1 MTRRGWI
8 LFAAMALIWGI
19 PYLFIKVA
27 VAELTPATL
36 VFFRSL
42 IGASLLL
49 PLAVARKDLAPLR
62 PYWKWILAYTF
73 VEVAAPW
80 FLLSDAERRIS
91 SSLTGLLIA
100 AVPSIGAVLALVTG
114 GTDRLDWRRIV
125 GLVLGFVGVAALV
138 GLDVRA
144 DDLGAIGQV
153 ALVTVGYAI
162 GPMIIE
168 RKLGSLPSLGVVAAS
183 LGITV
188 LVYAPF
194 ALTQLPSTVPSTSVI
209 FAVVVLGVVC
219 TALAFVLFF
228 ALITEVGAPR
238 ATVITYV
245 NPAVALAFGVTLLH
259 EPFTVGIAIGF
270 VLIVFGSFLATRR
283 TAPSSRG
290 VSLSEERPQPI
301 RTTR

>member
-1 MTRRGWI
+1 
-8 LFAAMALIWGI
+8 MAFIWGI
-19 PYLFIKVA
+19 PYLFIKIA
-27 VAELTPATL
+27 VGELTPATL
-36 VFFRSL
+36 VLLRSV

-49 PLAVARKDLAPLR
+49 PLAVARKDLAPLL

-100 AVPSIGAVLALVTG
+100 AVPSIGALLALVTG
-114 GTDRLDWRRIV
+114 GDRLDSRRIT
-125 GLVLGFVGVAALV
+125 GLALGFLGVAALV

-153 ALVTVGYAI
+153 GLVALGYAI

-168 RKLGSLPSLGVVAAS
+168 RKLGALPALGVVAAS
-183 LGITV
+183 LGITA

-194 ALTQLPSTVPSTSVI
+194 GVAQLPSALPSPSVL
-209 FAVVVLGVVC
+209 FAVAVLGVIC

-228 ALITEVGAPR
+228 ALIAEAGAPR

-245 NPAVALAFGVTLLH
+245 NPAVALAFGVVLLH
-259 EPFTVGIAIGF
+259 EPFTFGIAVGF
-270 VLIVFGSFLATRR
+270 VLIVLGSVLATRR
-283 TAPSSRG
+283 APPSASP
-290 VSLSEERPQPI
+290 SLTQEPARPI
-301 RTTR
+301 RSQ

>member
-1 MTRRGWI
+1 
-8 LFAAMALIWGI
+8 MAFIWGI
-19 PYLFIKVA
+19 PYLFIKIA

-36 VFFRSL
+36 VFLRSL
-42 IGASLLL
+42 IGASILL
-49 PLAVARKDLAPLR
+49 PLALARKDLAPLL

-73 VEVAAPW
+73 FEVAAPW

-100 AVPSIGAVLALVTG
+100 AVPSIGAVLAVATG
-114 GTDRLDWRRIV
+114 GQDRLDSRRIV

-153 ALVTVGYAI
+153 ALVAVGYAI

-183 LGITV
+183 LGITA
-188 LVYAPF
+188 LAYAPF
-194 ALTQLPSTVPSTSVI
+194 GLAQLPSTPPAASVL
-209 FAVVVLGVVC
+209 FAVAVLGLIC
-219 TALAFVLFF
+219 TAVAFVLFF

-245 NPAVALAFGVTLLH
+245 NPAVALALGVALLG

-270 VLIVFGSFLATRR
+270 VLIVLGSVLATRR
-283 TAPSSRG
+283 ATPPSTHI
-290 VSLSEERPQPI
+290 SLADQRTRPI
-301 RTTR
+301 RSPE

>member
-1 MTRRGWI
+1 
-8 LFAAMALIWGI
+8 MAFIWGI
-19 PYLFIKVA
+19 PYLFIKIA
-27 VAELTPATL
+27 VGELTPATL
-36 VFFRSL
+36 VFLRSL
-42 IGASLLL
+42 IGASILL

-62 PYWKWILAYTF
+62 PYWKWILGYTF

-100 AVPSIGAVLALVTG
+100 AVPSIGAVLAVVTAG
-114 GTDRLDWRRIV
+114 RDRLDSRRIV

-144 DDLGAIGQV
+144 DDFGAIGQV
-153 ALVTVGYAI
+153 ALVALGYAI

-168 RKLGSLPSLGVVAAS
+168 RKLGGLPSLGVVAAS
-183 LGITV
+183 LGITA
-188 LVYAPF
+188 LAYAPF
-194 ALTQLPSTVPSTSVI
+194 GLTQLPSTLPSPSVL
-209 FAVVVLGVVC
+209 FAVAVLGVVC
-219 TALAFVLFF
+219 TAVAFVMFF

-245 NPAVALAFGVTLLH
+245 NPAVALALGVALLG

-270 VLIVFGSFLATRR
+270 VLIVLGSVLATRR
-283 TAPSSRG
+283 ASTSPTR
-290 VSLSEERPQPI
+290 VSLTEERRPI
-301 RTTR
+301 QSSE

>member
-1 MTRRGWI
+1 
-8 LFAAMALIWGI
+8 MAFIWGI
-19 PYLFIKVA
+19 PYLFIKIA
-27 VAELTPATL
+27 VGELTPATL
-36 VFFRSL
+36 VFLRSL
-42 IGASLLL
+42 LGAALLL

-62 PYWKWILAYTF
+62 PYWKWLLAYTF

-100 AVPSIGAVLALVTG
+100 AVPSIGAVLAVATG
-114 GTDRLDWRRIV
+114 GRDRLDSRRIF

-153 ALVTVGYAI
+153 ALVALGYAI

-183 LGITV
+183 LGITA
-188 LVYAPF
+188 LAYAPF
-194 ALTQLPSTVPSTSVI
+194 GLTQLPSTLPSPSVI
-209 FAVVVLGVVC
+209 FAVAVLGVVC
-219 TALAFVLFF
+219 TALAFVTFF

-245 NPAVALAFGVTLLH
+245 NPAVALALGVALLH
-259 EPFTVGIAIGF
+259 EPLTVGIAIGF
-270 VLIVFGSFLATRR
+270 VLIVLGSVLATRR
-283 TAPSSRG
+283 ASSPSESVSLTEERGRPIRSSR
-290 VSLSEERPQPI
+290 
-301 RTTR
+301 

>member
-1 MTRRGWI
+1 MTRRGWV
-8 LFAAMALIWGI
+8 LFAAMAFIWGI
-19 PYLFIKVA
+19 PYLFIKIA
-27 VAELTPATL
+27 VGELTPATL
-36 VFFRSL
+36 VFLRSL

-49 PLAVARKDLAPLR
+49 PLAVARKDLGPLR
-62 PYWKWILAYTF
+62 PYWKWILLYTF

-100 AVPSIGAVLALVTG
+100 AVPSIGAVLALLTG
-114 GTDRLDWRRIV
+114 GQDRLDSRRIV
-125 GLVLGFVGVAALV
+125 GLALGFVGVAALV

-153 ALVTVGYAI
+153 ALVALGYAF
-162 GPMIIE
+162 G
-168 RKLGSLPSLGVVAAS
+168 
-183 LGITV
+183 
-188 LVYAPF
+188 
-194 ALTQLPSTVPSTSVI
+194 LTQLPSTLPSPSVI
-209 FAVVVLGVVC
+209 FAVAVLGVAC

-245 NPAVALAFGVTLLH
+245 NPAVALALGVALLH

-270 VLIVFGSFLATRR
+270 VLIVLGSVLATRR
-283 TAPSSRG
+283 ASTPSTR
-290 VSLSEERPQPI
+290 VFLAEERGRPI
-301 RTTR
+301 RSPE

>member
-1 MTRRGWI
+1 MG
-8 LFAAMALIWGI
+8 LIWGI
-19 PYLFIKVA
+19 PYLFIKIA
-27 VAELTPATL
+27 VAELTPASL
-36 VFFRSL
+36 VFVRTG
-42 IGASLLL
+42 IAAALLL
-49 PLAVARKDLAPLR
+49 PIAAARRDLR
-62 PYWKWILAYTF
+62 PLLPHWKWILAYTF

-100 AVPSIGAVLALVTG
+100 AVPSIGAVLALIAG
-114 GTDRLDWRRIV
+114 GKDRLDSRRIV

-138 GLDVRA
+138 GLDVHA

-153 ALVTVGYAI
+153 ALVALGYAI

-168 RKLGSLPSLGVVAAS
+168 RRLAGLPSLGVVAAS
-183 LGITV
+183 LGITA
-188 LVYAPF
+188 LAYAPF
-194 ALTQLPSTVPSTSVI
+194 GLTQLPSALPSPSVL
-209 FAVVVLGVVC
+209 FAVAVLGVVC

-245 NPAVALAFGVTLLH
+245 NPAVALALGVLLLR

-270 VLIVFGSFLATRR
+270 VLIVLGSFLATRR
-283 TAPSSRG
+283 ASTSSTRA
-290 VSLSEERPQPI
+290 SQADERTRPI
-301 RTTR
+301 RSPE

>member
-1 MTRRGWI
+1 
-8 LFAAMALIWGI
+8 MAFIWGI
-19 PYLFIKVA
+19 PYLFIKIA
-27 VAELTPATL
+27 VGELTPATL
-36 VFFRSL
+36 VFLRSV
-42 IGASLLL
+42 IGASLLV

-62 PYWKWILAYTF
+62 PFWKWILLYTF

-100 AVPSIGAVLALVTG
+100 AVPSIGAVLALITG
-114 GTDRLDWRRIV
+114 GTDRLDSRRIV

-153 ALVTVGYAI
+153 ALVALGYAI

-183 LGITV
+183 LGITAFA
-188 LVYAPF
+188 YAPF
-194 ALTQLPSTVPSTSVI
+194 GLTQLPSTLSSPSVL
-209 FAVVVLGVVC
+209 FAVAVLGVVC
-219 TALAFVLFF
+219 TALAFVTFF

-245 NPAVALAFGVTLLH
+245 NPAVALALGVALLS
-259 EPFTVGIAIGF
+259 EPFTAGIAVGF
-270 VLIVFGSFLATRR
+270 VLIVLGSILATRR
-283 TAPSSRG
+283 TSTPSER
-290 VSLSEERPQPI
+290 VSLAEERGRPI
-301 RTTR
+301 RSPE